1 MMAYQPATRWTCW
14 LICREKR
21 YRKHSIP
28 MGMVKS
34 CNCAICVEKRLL
46 DANLP
51 AETKLLE
58 VRRVAVAGFSGDPRA
73 VTPAHEM
80 LVATLCATGRWVV
93 TEHPSRADAVFRGHI
108 QLPVPAAGRLAADEL
123 GLSGGDSLAAVAR
136 MAVMAHVAR
145 QEQEQRQKPL
155 AELTLRLTTQQ
166 GIVLWASSQAA
177 AGGRGRSAAAELVE
191 RAVRQLVRVIEREEE
206 EMAPAPESMG
216 GLAALGRA
224 LHREEHVEEETLARR
239 VKVAS
244 AL

>member
-1 MMAYQPATRWTCW
+1 
-14 LICREKR
+14 
-21 YRKHSIP
+21 
-28 MGMVKS
+28 
-34 CNCAICVEKRLL
+34 VEKRLL

-51 AETKLLE
+51 VETKLLE
-58 VRRVAVAGFSGDPRA
+58 VRRVAVVGFSGDPRA

-80 LVATLCATGRWVV
+80 LVAALCATRRWVV

-108 QLPVPAAGRLAADEL
+108 QLPAPAAGRLAADEL

-145 QEQEQRQKPL
+145 QEQERRERPL

-206 EMAPAPESMG
+206 EMAPVPESMG

-224 LHREEHVEEETLARR
+224 LSQEGHVEVEELVAARR
-239 VKVAS
+239 VRVA
-244 AL
+244 AAV